1 MEQNYAEHLL
11 TGNEGPCIIHY
22 TKGRAAAT
30 RRQHKRNMLL
40 TFITNANTSTRK
52 RRHRTAPVKQFIVH
66 TLRALFV

>member
-11 TGNEGPCIIHY
+11 TGNEGPCIVHY

-30 RRQHKRNMLL
+30 RRQHKRDMLL
-40 TFITNANTSTRK
+40 TLITNANTHKRK
-52 RRHRTAPVKQFIVH
+52 HRTAPVKQFITQ